1 MLEGN
6 ETAEVAADAAAAG
19 VVNND
24 GTSSNNDAAN
34 SARNENVEVSSSP
47 AAQEVPTPMLQQQPP
62 LVVEQSGQN
71 SIRLTFSRRP
81 HPQPQPQPTGE
92 DIAATSAAAA
102 AAGEQPAV
110 PGIPTAP
117 VPPLD
122 NSNNNLRQ
130 RRSVTIP
137 IRMGNGQPIRVGPG
151 SSLRF
156 NIPVPPAIA
165 LARQQLQQQQMNM
178 RGAANG
184 NRNNNPT
191 INGNPHHRHV
201 HLARL
206 QPQLLPEAQQ
216 EWNDLDSSGNGNNN
230 NADPIA
236 SSTTDSTAAAAA
248 DQKEDNGDDDKY
260 NAFKCAICYEI
271 MDEPVGCGKCSA
283 RFCVS
288 CLQRVAELSN
298 LQHRQ
303 HQHVSQHRQ
312 QQQEQQQPQ
321 QQQQQQSSNN
331 SGNTNNSPPLPRCP
345 VCRSEM
351 ASPESL
357 LRDTELKKRMDL
369 APPIPCRFNGCPDRL
384 KLTQIAAHEATACLH
399 VKLQCRYQL
408 FGCAWKGK
416 RGDLSRH
423 EQNDCQ
429 LAKVSGLVDRL
440 RQTQAECFHRMA
452 HLNQSMNM
460 HSSVIEIQRLR
471 EANQMSTSN
480 YIQVCHYTY
489 LLMCC
494 TPRLLITKDTWAPFF
509 DNAKG
514 RAAVSNFFTMLPT
527 GILMLKTMA
536 ASYQQVLRSSLTP
549 LETEEELLEMLDG
562 TLYLLILACLGVI
575 LGLCFF
581 ADSGG
586 PEQWQSLPIPLP
598 RRWFPTPRN
607 THVLLYSAI
616 FAVAA
621 AHAFALEFSVN
632 AFHASL
638 SWYFLCLASTLFP
651 AMVLSLSEAV
661 DVLPGVATTNADTIK
676 RVLTTGR
683 ATGPVWIGLRYSPCV
698 VAFGIVPC
706 IDAAVMLYLTK
717 IVLKKFLWNLEDELL
732 SRIPRPALYA
742 YAGVRLAVKAPAFA
756 DVNLIRSLDFLF
768 VAVAVV
774 LVNLMMLF
782 LVKYGIL
789 AGTGIFNQSRAR
801 VMSRTHTEMVS
812 VVDYHGAG
820 IAAFGFLCVV
830 LGAIATT

>member
-1 MLEGN
+1 MSEGN
-6 ETAEVAADAAAAG
+6 EAAELAAAE
-19 VVNND
+19 NND
-24 GTSSNNDAAN
+24 GNISNNNNDDNVA
-34 SARNENVEVSSSP
+34 STDNEGNVQIAP
-47 AAQEVPTPMLQQQPP
+47 EVPTPMMQQHPP
-62 LVVEQSGQN
+62 PVAEQTGQN
-71 SIRLTFSRRP
+71 SIRLTFSR
-81 HPQPQPQPTGE
+81 HPRPQPQPTGE
-92 DIAATSAAAA
+92 DTAAAA
-102 AAGEQPAV
+102 AADEQPAV
-110 PGIPTAP
+110 TGIPTAP
-117 VPPLD
+117 VPPLGHSNG

-137 IRMGNGQPIRVGPG
+137 LRMGNGQPIRVGPG

-156 NIPVPPAIA
+156 NIPVPPATA
-165 LARQQLQQQQMNM
+165 MAFARHQQQQINMN
-178 RGAANG
+178 GTANG
-184 NRNNNPT
+184 NRNINPP
-191 INGNPHHRHV
+191 INPQHRHV

-216 EWNDLDSSGNGNNN
+216 EWNDLESSINGNGND
-230 NADPIA
+230 ATA
-236 SSTTDSTAAAAA
+236 AATSTTDDNATDA
-248 DQKEDNGDDDKY
+248 DKKEGSDADDKY
-260 NAFKCAICYEI
+260 NAFKCAVCYEI

-283 RFCVS
+283 RFCFS

-303 HQHVSQHRQ
+303 QQHVQQHRQ
-312 QQQEQQQPQ
+312 QQQQQQPQ
-321 QQQQQQSSNN
+321 QQQQQQQQQQA
-331 SGNTNNSPPLPRCP
+331 GNDSAINNNSPPLPRCP

-369 APPIPCRFNGCPDRL
+369 ALPIPCRFKGCPDRL

-399 VKLQCRYQL
+399 IKLQCRYQP

-423 EQNDCQ
+423 EENDCQ

-452 HLNQSMNM
+452 HLNQNMNM
-460 HSSVIEIQRLR
+460 HTSVIEMQRLR

-480 YIQVCHYTY
+480 YIQVCHYVH

-494 TPRLLITKDTWAPFF
+494 TPRLLVTKDIWAPFYN
-509 DNAKG
+509 NAKG

-616 FAVAA
+616 FAVTAA
-621 AHAFALEFSVN
+621 QAFAFEFSVN

-651 AMVLSLSEAV
+651 AMVLSMSEAV
-661 DVLPGVATTNADTIK
+661 NSLPGLTHTNADTIK

-683 ATGPVWIGLRYSPCV
+683 ATGPVWIGLRYSPCI
-698 VAFGIVPC
+698 VAVGIVPC
-706 IDAAVMLYLTK
+706 IDAAVILYLGSK
-717 IVLKKFLWNLEDELL
+717 AVLKKLLWNLEDELL
-732 SRIPRPALYA
+732 SRIPRPVLYA
-742 YAGVRLAVKAPAFA
+742 YAGVRLAVKAPNFA
-756 DVNLIRSLDFLF
+756 DVNWIRGLDSLF
-768 VAVAVV
+768 VAVAII
-774 LVNLMMLF
+774 LVNLMMLI
-782 LVKYGIL
+782 LVKYGVL
-789 AGTGIFNQSRAR
+789 AGAGIVNQSRAR
-801 VMSRTHTEMVS
+801 VMNTSSPNMLR
-812 VVDYHGAG
+812 VDYHGAG
-820 IAAFGFLCVV
+820 IAAFGSLCLV